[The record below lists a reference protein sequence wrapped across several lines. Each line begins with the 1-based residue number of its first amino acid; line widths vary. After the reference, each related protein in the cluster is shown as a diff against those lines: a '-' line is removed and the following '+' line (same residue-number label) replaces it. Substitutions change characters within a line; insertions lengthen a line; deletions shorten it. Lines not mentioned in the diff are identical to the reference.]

1 MMVISKGEVNDTEKL
16 RQVNKG
22 LDSDLGNT
30 KDDSHRPF
38 SKITQING
46 SSDTERGP
54 QLRRYVIYA
63 GIASM
68 GCL

>member
-1 MMVISKGEVNDTEKL
+1 MMVISKGEVTDTEKL
-16 RQVNKG
+16 RQVNKE

-38 SKITQING
+38 SKIAQING

-54 QLRRYVIYA
+54 Q
-63 GIASM
+63 
-68 GCL
+68 